1 MKSANNNN
9 LNFNHNASLATLS
22 KALFDHGIVLKQK
35 SPLSTSYVVVGC
47 YYRFYHY
54 PFNA

>member
-1 MKSANNNN
+1 MKSVNNN
-9 LNFNHNASLATLS
+9 LNFNHNASLATLR
-22 KALFDHGIVLKQK
+22 KALFDHGTVLQQR
-35 SPLSTSYVVVGC
+35 SPLSTSYVEVGC